1 MKKFS
6 IKTALTL
13 VATGLALIA
22 SVWAIDEHYVPREV
36 YNLYSANVSD
46 QFKQINKSRAVDN
59 AYRDVQFWTQQ
70 EASIRVQLAHCPAGN
85 PLYQELIRQLNE
97 ATRQKNEALRVLNQL
112 RSN

>member
-1 MKKFS
+1 MHKHV
-6 IKTALTL
+6 KTALAL
-13 VATGLALIA
+13 VGTGLALFA

-36 YNLYSANVSD
+36 YSICVAGISD
-46 QFKQINKSRAVDN
+46 QFQQINKSRAVDN

-70 EASIRVQLAHCPAGN
+70 EASLRVQLARCPAGT

-97 ATRQKNEALRVLNQL
+97 ATRQKNEAQRMLNQL